1 MKALL
6 YKQLRLNC
14 HPMTLVFLLAGVFF
28 LIPNYPYTVAFFY
41 VTLGLFFMFMN
52 TREQRDADYA
62 AVLPVR
68 KADTVKAV
76 CLFAAIIQL
85 LSLMIAV
92 PFAFLSARIN
102 PNGGNAAG
110 LDANV
115 TLFAMAFVLFAVFNI
130 VFLPSFYRTGYK
142 VGVSFL
148 KASLCVALVVI
159 CDVVLPHLP
168 GLAWLD
174 GVDKASCLRQLPILA
189 VCAAVYVI
197 CTLLAC
203 RISIKRY
210 EKVDL

>member
-28 LIPNYPYTVAFFY
+28 LIPSYPYTVAFFY

-68 KADTVKAV
+68 KADTVRAA
-76 CLFAAIIQL
+76 CLFSALIQL
-85 LSLMIAV
+85 LSLALAV
-92 PFAFLSARIN
+92 PFAFLAARIN
-102 PNGGNAAG
+102 PNGTNQAG
-110 LDANV
+110 LDTNV
-115 TLFAMAFVLFAVFNI
+115 TLFALGFLVFAVFNI

-142 VGVSFL
+142 VGISFL
-148 KASLCVALVVI
+148 KASLCVLLVVI

-174 GVDKASCLRQLPILA
+174 GTDTASCLRQLPILA
-189 VCAAVYVI
+189 VCAAVFVI
-197 CTLLAC
+197 YTLLAC
-203 RISIKRY
+203 RIAVKRY